1 LPDWII
7 CLQRESERETER
19 ERDRERGAQRDR
31 ERDRDSRTDGG
42 GERKTDRKT
51 IMTDKEGN
59 YLSEGFDPFHL
70 NGFKLIKM
78 LSCCCNK

>member
-1 LPDWII
+1 LPTERV
-7 CLQRESERETER
+7 REREREGHRETER
-19 ERDRERGAQRDR
+19 GTETAEQMEA
-31 ERDRDSRTDGG
+31 
-42 GERKTDRKT
+42 ERKTDRKT